1 MSKIHTQYKIE
12 IYIKFSITADNL
24 IDNKDKDTC
33 EEIRKGKKSVIEM
46 VI

>member
-1 MSKIHTQYKIE
+1 MSRIRSHYKIE

-24 IDNKDKDTC
+24 IDDKDIDTC
-33 EEIRKGKKSVIEM
+33 EKIRKAKKSVIEM